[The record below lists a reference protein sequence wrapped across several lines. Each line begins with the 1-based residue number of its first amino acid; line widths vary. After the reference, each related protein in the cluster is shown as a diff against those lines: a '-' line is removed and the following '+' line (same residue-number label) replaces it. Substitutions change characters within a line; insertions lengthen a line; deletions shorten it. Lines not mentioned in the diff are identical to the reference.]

1 MHNLKLQA
9 TSLKKPGNFPGN
21 TAPYRQ
27 RSTHRWVH
35 NRRTTQQG
43 ETFMKHIDST
53 DPFDEVVDFSIKMK
67 LDGILDGN
75 GTSHVG

>member
-1 MHNLKLQA
+1 
-9 TSLKKPGNFPGN
+9 
-21 TAPYRQ
+21 
-27 RSTHRWVH
+27 
-35 NRRTTQQG
+35 
-43 ETFMKHIDST
+43 MKHIDST